1 MNRNCLL
8 TCPHCGH
15 ETLEEMPVERSV
27 EFHECDA
34 CHETFGPKEGDC
46 CVYRS
51 WGDTSCLCT
60 PARSSARPAVLLPT
74 A

>member
-1 MNRNCLL
+1 MNRHCLL

-15 ETLEEMPVERSV
+15 ESLEAMPEGHRV

-34 CHETFGPKEGDC
+34 CHRSVEAKAGDC

-51 WGDTSCLCT
+51 YGDAPCPCVRA
-60 PARSSARPAVLLPT
+60 PAAARA
-74 A
+74 AEARA